1 MLYFF
6 TILRSVVA
14 LATRS
19 LSGDG
24 PTIVHASKTMIQ
36 SFFPRLWGC
45 ISISCIGIFL
55 LNVAMLI
62 SSSLVPP
69 LVHLCGSERP
79 QHPTNPSMESE
90 LSRLSNR
97 PGQCAV
103 VFLPHSTTDFLGAS
117 SAPQWATYLKL
128 HGFRSRAACQVV
140 RSFSAKNLWSQNVL
154 ESQAVRPTCKRNLFE
169 TTFASS
175 SPLGKDRGIYPSPEA
190 YRQAATWNGEFGHC
204 GREAAHPPR
213 AGADREGVE
222 SGIAAF
228 EGRNLV
234 PTFPQRSPPSLLT
247 TAACGGLRSTPDCRP
262 RRAFLHLSYSYAP
275 PCGPALLVTQ
285 CHLRTGA
292 QQQQSLFNHLVG
304 AQQEIAADSETE
316 RLGCFE
322 IDHHFKFR
330 RRLDRQVS
338 GLRTSKGSIDVSC
351 RATEQVDYAGAVR
364 DQAAFICKESKRSDK
379 WQAIVRGPLDD
390 QFSIRGNED
399 IRHRDQP
406 AVGFAA
412 QGINRPSDSGCV
424 MHRRLGQLHADRT
437 RCKFERPQIKFSARG
452 SVVRIEQNRELP
464 DTRVEV
470 LKNFHPFAAHRCLEI
485 GEPSDVTSRPCKTR
499 VLDRELY
506 GAIESSFYAASF

>member
-1 MLYFF
+1 
-6 TILRSVVA
+6 
-14 LATRS
+14 
-19 LSGDG
+19 
-24 PTIVHASKTMIQ
+24 
-36 SFFPRLWGC
+36 
-45 ISISCIGIFL
+45 
-55 LNVAMLI
+55 MLI
-62 SSSLVPP
+62 RYSLVPP

-190 YRQAATWNGEFGHC
+190 YRQAATWNGEFGQC

-285 CHLRTGA
+285 CHLRTLAALYSITSSAGIWR
-292 QQQQSLFNHLVG
+292 SLMSF
-304 AQQEIAADSETE
+304 
-316 RLGCFE
+316 LGP
-322 IDHHFKFR
+322 
-330 RRLDRQVS
+330 
-338 GLRTSKGSIDVSC
+338 RTSI
-351 RATEQVDYAGAVR
+351 
-364 DQAAFICKESKRSDK
+364 
-379 WQAIVRGPLDD
+379 
-390 QFSIRGNED
+390 
-399 IRHRDQP
+399 
-406 AVGFAA
+406 
-412 QGINRPSDSGCV
+412 
-424 MHRRLGQLHADRT
+424 
-437 RCKFERPQIKFSARG
+437 
-452 SVVRIEQNRELP
+452 
-464 DTRVEV
+464 
-470 LKNFHPFAAHRCLEI
+470 
-485 GEPSDVTSRPCKTR
+485 
-499 VLDRELY
+499 
-506 GAIESSFYAASF
+506 

>member
-140 RSFSAKNLWSQNVL
+140 RSFPAKN
-154 ESQAVRPTCKRNLFE
+154 
-169 TTFASS
+169 
-175 SPLGKDRGIYPSPEA
+175 
-190 YRQAATWNGEFGHC
+190 
-204 GREAAHPPR
+204 GR
-213 AGADREGVE
+213 
-222 SGIAAF
+222 
-228 EGRNLV
+228 
-234 PTFPQRSPPSLLT
+234 
-247 TAACGGLRSTPDCRP
+247 
-262 RRAFLHLSYSYAP
+262 
-275 PCGPALLVTQ
+275 
-285 CHLRTGA
+285 
-292 QQQQSLFNHLVG
+292 
-304 AQQEIAADSETE
+304 
-316 RLGCFE
+316 RLG
-322 IDHHFKFR
+322 HHDW
-330 RRLDRQVS
+330 LDRQ
-338 GLRTSKGSIDVSC
+338 
-351 RATEQVDYAGAVR
+351 
-364 DQAAFICKESKRSDK
+364 
-379 WQAIVRGPLDD
+379 RGR
-390 QFSIRGNED
+390 FS
-399 IRHRDQP
+399 
-406 AVGFAA
+406 
-412 QGINRPSDSGCV
+412 
-424 MHRRLGQLHADRT
+424 
-437 RCKFERPQIKFSARG
+437 
-452 SVVRIEQNRELP
+452 
-464 DTRVEV
+464 
-470 LKNFHPFAAHRCLEI
+470 
-485 GEPSDVTSRPCKTR
+485 
-499 VLDRELY
+499 
-506 GAIESSFYAASF
+506 